1 MSNQESISKFWFLVI
16 PLSLLVF
23 VLGFFFILGPSS
35 NAVSLTNSN
44 NNYLGTSNFAYGQQ
58 QQEEENKK
66 NQMNSNITTSSLNV
80 QNIPTKKV
88 HVGDIDIAYKTFGKG
103 DPIILINGYSVAM
116 DTWHPTLL
124 EKLAANHTVIIFNN
138 RGIGN
143 TTSGDEQKFLLGL
156 FANDTAG
163 LLEALKISKADV
175 LGWSM
180 GGAIA
185 QELTLNHPDKVGKL
199 VIHASF
205 CGPLNATEVGKAEFN
220 AMTNETGTAQDR
232 IARLHQTFFPE
243 EWRKENPNYLESIPK
258 TTEIISN
265 QTLSQHKEAIANWT
279 GTCDK
284 LANITHPTLVI
295 VGTKDTGTTP
305 AISLKITEQIPGAWL
320 VQMKGG
326 GHGVMYQ
333 YPEQFSN
340 IVQAFLQNTNTR

>member
-1 MSNQESISKFWFLVI
+1 MVSCFSAIILSRCFGIFLYSI
-16 PLSLLVF
+16 P
-23 VLGFFFILGPSS
+23 S
-35 NAVSLTNSN
+35 NAVLLINS

-58 QQEEENKK
+58 QENQE
-66 NQMNSNITTSSLNV
+66 NQIDSNITTSSLNV

-88 HVGDIDIAYKTFGKG
+88 HVGDIDISYKTFGKG

-138 RGIGN
+138 RGMGN
-143 TTSGDEQKFLLGL
+143 TTSGVEQKFSLGL

-163 LLEALKISKADV
+163 LLEALKIKKSDV

-185 QELTLNHPDKVGKL
+185 QELAINHPDRVGKL

-205 CGPLNATEVGKAEFN
+205 CGPLNSTESGKEDFN
-220 AMTNETGTAQDR
+220 AITNETGTAEER
-232 IARLHQTFFPE
+232 IARLHPIFFPE

-265 QTLSQHKEAIANWT
+265 QTLSQHKKALQIGQVLAINY
-279 GTCDK
+279 
-284 LANITHPTLVI
+284 
-295 VGTKDTGTTP
+295 
-305 AISLKITEQIPGAWL
+305 QI
-320 VQMKGG
+320 
-326 GHGVMYQ
+326 
-333 YPEQFSN
+333 
-340 IVQAFLQNTNTR
+340 

>member
-1 MSNQESISKFWFLVI
+1 MSNQESISKSWFLVI
-16 PLSLLVF
+16 PLSFLVG
-23 VLGFFFILGPSS
+23 VLGFFFILIPS
-35 NAVSLTNSN
+35 NAVLLINSN

-58 QQEEENKK
+58 QENQE
-66 NQMNSNITTSSLNV
+66 NQINSNITTSSLNV

-138 RGIGN
+138 RGMGN
-143 TTSGDEQKFLLGL
+143 TTSGDEQKFSLGL

-185 QELTLNHPDKVGKL
+185 QELALNHPDKVGKL

-205 CGPLNATEVGKAEFN
+205 CGPLNATEAGKAEFN

-284 LANITHPTLVI
+284 LANIIHPTLVI

-340 IVQAFLQNTNTR
+340 IVEAFLQNTNTL